1 MSLFL
6 SYHDIITSKNQSRLL
21 LAYVIYEGQAI
32 GLYHMC
38 CDSAVYVTIS
48 TIRKKNVL
56 SEF

>member
-6 SYHDIITSKNQSRLL
+6 SYITSKNQSRFL
-21 LAYVIYEGQAI
+21 LAYVICERQAV

-38 CDSAVYVTIS
+38 CDSAVHVTIS
-48 TIRKKNVL
+48 TIRNKNVL